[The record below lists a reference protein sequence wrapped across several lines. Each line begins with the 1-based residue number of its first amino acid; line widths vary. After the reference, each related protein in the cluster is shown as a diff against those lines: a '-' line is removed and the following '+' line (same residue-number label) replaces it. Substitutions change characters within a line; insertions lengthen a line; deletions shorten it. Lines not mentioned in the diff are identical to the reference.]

1 MDDKDKK
8 EKKAKPATV
17 QITNHNEFQK
27 GVGAFVTNLEHLTI
41 VMDEDGNMKVDT
53 GQVPVMPHT
62 QVDIVGEKKQ
72 AAQKKERKEK
82 LCFMVHPAVSSEEEI
97 WAIHDE
103 IKRLVT
109 NQGIQD
115 ICKYLNRMENEKR
128 ILQPMSG
135 DAAYNELVR
144 MGMPD
149 TDGFSLKTFM
159 KYYKK

>member
-1 MDDKDKK
+1 MKL
-8 EKKAKPATV
+8 ATV

-27 GVGAFVTNLEHLTI
+27 GVGAFITNLEHLTI
-41 VMDEDGNMKVDT
+41 VMDEDGNMKVDA

-62 QVDIVGEKKQ
+62 QVDVVGRKKNNRTEKM
-72 AAQKKERKEK
+72 
-82 LCFMVHPAVSSEEEI
+82 CFFVHPAVSNDEEM

-115 ICKYLNRMENEKR
+115 ICKYLNGMQDEKK
-128 ILQPMSG
+128 ILQPQSG
-135 DAAYNELVR
+135 DSAFNELVR

-149 TDGFSLKTFM
+149 TDGFALKTFM
-159 KYYKK
+159 KYYRK

>member
-1 MDDKDKK
+1 MDEKKNK
-8 EKKAKPATV
+8 EKKSKPATV

-41 VMDEDGNMKVDT
+41 VMDEEGNMKLDP

-62 QVDIVGEKKQ
+62 QVDVVGGKKNKRTEKQ
-72 AAQKKERKEK
+72 
-82 LCFMVHPAVSSEEEI
+82 CFFVHPAVSSEEEI

-115 ICKYLNRMENEKR
+115 ICKYLNKMEEEKK

-135 DAAYNELVR
+135 DAAYTELVR

-149 TDGFSLKTFM
+149 TDGFAIKTFM

>member
-1 MDDKDKK
+1 MATTEKK
-8 EKKAKPATV
+8 EKKVKPATV

-27 GVGAFVTNLEHLTI
+27 GVGAFITNLEHLTI
-41 VMDEDGNMKVDT
+41 VMDEDGNMKVDA

-62 QVDIVGEKKQ
+62 QVDVVGRKKNNRTEKM
-72 AAQKKERKEK
+72 
-82 LCFMVHPAVSSEEEI
+82 CFFVHPAVSNDEEM

-115 ICKYLNRMENEKR
+115 ICKYLNGMQDEKK
-128 ILQPMSG
+128 ILQPQSG
-135 DAAYNELVR
+135 DSAFNELVR

-149 TDGFSLKTFM
+149 TDGFALKTFM
-159 KYYKK
+159 KYYRK

>member
-1 MDDKDKK
+1 MATTEKK
-8 EKKAKPATV
+8 EKKVKPATV

-27 GVGAFVTNLEHLTI
+27 GVGAFITNLEHLTI
-41 VMDEDGNMKVDT
+41 VMDEDGNMKVDA

-62 QVDIVGEKKQ
+62 QVDVVGGKKNNRTEKM
-72 AAQKKERKEK
+72 
-82 LCFMVHPAVSSEEEI
+82 CFFVHPAVSNDEEM

-115 ICKYLNRMENEKR
+115 ICKYLNGMQDEKK
-128 ILQPMSG
+128 ILQPQSG
-135 DAAYNELVR
+135 DSAFNELVR

-149 TDGFSLKTFM
+149 TDGFALKTFM
-159 KYYKK
+159 KYYRK

>member
-1 MDDKDKK
+1 MIMDDNEKKDKK
-8 EKKAKPATV
+8 EKKVKPATV

-41 VMDEDGNMKVDT
+41 VMDADGNMKFDA

-62 QVDIVGEKKQ
+62 QIDVVEGKK
-72 AAQKKERKEK
+72 KGRKEK
-82 LCFMVHPAVSSEEEI
+82 PCFFVHPAISSEEEI

-115 ICKYLNRMENEKR
+115 ICKYLNKMEEEKK

-135 DAAYNELVR
+135 DAAYTELVR

-149 TDGFSLKTFM
+149 TDGFAIKTFM